1 LGTDKLNA
9 ESYVIWVKD
18 NPAMTFSDPMEAKR
32 QLDHLRSKGL
42 DAVLKKET
50 CTSKV
55 VAESTQPS
63 DVLDMIKKFLPIA
76 VKELNLQ
83 SLPAMKPV
91 SSLAHGEHP
100 SFGRFVN
107 ETNTIE
113 FAIEDR
119 HPIDILRTLAH
130 ELVHCKQREDNRLK
144 HDSGDTGSDEENEA
158 NARAGIIMRNFDDA
172 YPGYFAE
179 EPVTLA
185 ENAEADD
192 NLDFMG
198 GDYIPFLDGYVT
210 MGIHSKNDRMM
221 KFGISEIG
229 LLTALVRLEK
239 RYSRRITSFRVGTEF
254 VVRTPDFA
262 FAVIKDQEDGDIC
275 YFIKTVGERTLRSG
289 VRQPVLILA
298 EDTDYAQGNIDYH
311 DTLNPVAWEGEH
323 LRPEVRRK
331 LLEIAKVFVDYLE
344 IPNFEIADIVLTGSL
359 ANYNYTKFSD
369 FDLHVVTDYSNLQC
383 DDLAEALYQ
392 AKKQIWNDR
401 HDITIHGYD
410 VELYVEDINQ
420 PPVSAG
426 TYSIL
431 DKKWINTPELKSP
444 NIDRN
449 AVNAKVTDLVKQID
463 HAIASADE
471 PSDIRRVTAKLRK
484 MRQSGL
490 DAGGEFSVENLAFKV
505 LRNTGYISK
514 LSKAFYHKQD
524 DQLSL

>member
-1 LGTDKLNA
+1 MTDKTK
-9 ESYVIWVKD
+9 I
-18 NPAMTFSDPMEAKR
+18 
-32 QLDHLRSKGL
+32 
-42 DAVLKKET
+42 
-50 CTSKV
+50 
-55 VAESTQPS
+55 
-63 DVLDMIKKFLPIA
+63 LDMIKKFLPIA
-76 VKELNLQ
+76 VKELDLQ
-83 SLPAMKPV
+83 ALPAMKPV
-91 SSLAHGEHP
+91 TSLAHGDHP

-107 ETNTIE
+107 ETNAIE

-144 HDSGDTGSDEENEA
+144 HDSGETGSDEENEA

-179 EPVTLA
+179 EPVSLS
-185 ENAEADD
+185 ESEEHEVNDVPRRI
-192 NLDFMG
+192 N
-198 GDYIPFLDGYVT
+198 FLDGYIAITKHLRDRVKTREISVT
-210 MGIHSKNDRMM
+210 DLYKLLHKLETSRPDDVMAMPYIDFVVKSHYL
-221 KFGISEIG
+221 G
-229 LLTALVRLEK
+229 LAIQKTIDDHGKICYVATTVHPDLT
-239 RYSRRITSFRVGTEF
+239 VGT
-254 VVRTPDFA
+254 DQD
-262 FAVIKDQEDGDIC
+262 VIYLE
-275 YFIKTVGERTLRSG
+275 EE
-289 VRQPVLILA
+289 A
-298 EDTDYAQGNIDYH
+298 DYAQGNIDYH
-311 DTLNPVAWEGEH
+311 DTLNPVAWEGDQ
-323 LRPEVRRK
+323 LRTEVRLK

-359 ANYNYTKFSD
+359 ANYNYTKYSD

-420 PPVSAG
+420 PPVSSG

-431 DKKWINTPELKSP
+431 DQTWINTPEQKTPS
-444 NIDRN
+444 IDRN

-463 HAIASADE
+463 HAIAAADE

-490 DAGGEFSVENLAFKV
+490 DAGGEFSVENLTFKV
-505 LRNTGYISK
+505 LRNLGYISK
-514 LSKAFYHKQD
+514 LSKAFYQKQD
-524 DQLSL
+524 DKLSL

>member
-1 LGTDKLNA
+1 MTDKTK
-9 ESYVIWVKD
+9 I
-18 NPAMTFSDPMEAKR
+18 
-32 QLDHLRSKGL
+32 
-42 DAVLKKET
+42 
-50 CTSKV
+50 
-55 VAESTQPS
+55 
-63 DVLDMIKKFLPIA
+63 LDMIKKFLPIA
-76 VKELNLQ
+76 VKELDLQ

-91 SSLAHGEHP
+91 TSLAHGEHP

-144 HDSGDTGSDEENEA
+144 HDSGETGSDEENEA

-179 EPVTLA
+179 EPVTLD
-185 ENAEADD
+185 ESKSYTP
-192 NLDFMG
+192 DFMG
-198 GDYIPFLDGYVT
+198 GDYIPFVDGYIT

-229 LLTALVRLEK
+229 LIRALVRLEE
-239 RYSRRITSFRVGTEF
+239 RYSRRLTSFKVGTEF
-254 VVRTPDFA
+254 VVRTPEFA
-262 FAVIKDQEDGDIC
+262 FAVVKDKEDDDIC
-275 YFIKTVGERTLRSG
+275 YFIKTVGEKTLRSG
-289 VRQPVLILA
+289 IRQPVLILS
-298 EDTDYAQGNIDYH
+298 EETDYAQGNVDYH
-311 DTLNPVAWEGEH
+311 STLNPVAWEGDQ
-323 LRPEVRRK
+323 LRPEIRIK

-359 ANYNYTKFSD
+359 ANYNYTKYSD
-369 FDLHVVTDYSNLQC
+369 FDLHVVTDYSDLQC

-410 VELYVEDINQ
+410 VELYVEDVNQ

-431 DKKWINTPELKSP
+431 DQTWINTPEQKTPS
-444 NIDRN
+444 IDRN
-449 AVNAKVTDLVKQID
+449 AVNAKVADLIKQID
-463 HAIASADE
+463 HAIAEADE

-490 DAGGEFSVENLAFKV
+490 DAAGEFSVENLAFKV
-505 LRNTGYISK
+505 LRNMGYISK
-514 LSKAFYHKQD
+514 LSKAFYQKQD
-524 DQLSL
+524 SKLSI